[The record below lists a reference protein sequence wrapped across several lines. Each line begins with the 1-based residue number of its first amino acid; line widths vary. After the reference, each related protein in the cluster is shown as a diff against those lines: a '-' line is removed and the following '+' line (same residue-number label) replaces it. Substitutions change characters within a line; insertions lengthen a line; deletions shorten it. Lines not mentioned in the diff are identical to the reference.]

1 MSGSSCQIEKSI
13 STEESGRSS
22 WKRTP
27 QATCCASPRPGSARP
42 SKASAARC
50 NCAGPPPFSFQ
61 LSATKPERGITRRV
75 LVAWHIRIAHAI
87 VARRPFNAPLS
98 SFPSL
103 ASELLLISLYLLLT
117 AFLDRNEPSAF
128 IGMKRAAE
136 QLSRP
141 VRLALA
147 RCLSPLLRRL
157 VFASYCCFGSNT
169 FFFDQC
175 PSASHFML
183 RVINTA

>member
-22 WKRTP
+22 SKRTP
-27 QATCCASPRPGSARP
+27 RTTCCASPRPGPAQP

-61 LSATKPERGITRRV
+61 LSETKPERGITRRV

-98 SFPSL
+98 SFPCL

-117 AFLDRNEPSAF
+117 AFLDRNELSAF

-147 RCLSPLLRRL
+147 RCLSRC
-157 VFASYCCFGSNT
+157 FA
-169 FFFDQC
+169 
-175 PSASHFML
+175 ASFLPPIVASDRTHSFSTNA
-183 RVINTA
+183 I